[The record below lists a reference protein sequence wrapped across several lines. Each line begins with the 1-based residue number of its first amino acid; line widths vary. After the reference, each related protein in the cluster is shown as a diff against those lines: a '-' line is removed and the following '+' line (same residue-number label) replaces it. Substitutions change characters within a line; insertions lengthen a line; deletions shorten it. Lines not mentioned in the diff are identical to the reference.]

1 MDAGVSG
8 VKITNYFFRDFDVQL
23 MVWLG
28 GLAGWW
34 VDPRK

>member
-1 MDAGVSG
+1 MDAGVSR
-8 VKITNYFFRDFDVQL
+8 VKIMSYIFRDFDVQL

-34 VDPRK
+34 WIPL